1 MKIRPLALALAVLAS
16 QLGFAQLG
24 QAATA
29 KPAAKAEAHAE
40 DGIAWFK
47 GDVDT
52 AFSYA
57 KKHNK
62 PLFLYWGAVWCPP
75 CNQVKSTVFNRQGFI
90 ERSRFFVPVHIDG
103 DSPSAQKLGA
113 RFKVRGYPTMILFSP
128 DGSEITRLPGEV
140 DSDRYLQVLE
150 LGMNAGHSVKD
161 TLRLAQTDSAKLT
174 PEDWRLLAYYS
185 WDTDEGQMISAKEL
199 PATLQKLAAACPP
212 GDTAVHLGLGALVA
226 AATAES
232 GSQPAGDKAAA
243 DALLLRVLGDAK
255 LARDNM
261 DILTNY
267 AGKVT
272 EYASA
277 AGSPERA
284 KLVDTFNAALEKLAD
299 DATLSKADR
308 IAAIDAKVEIARLET
323 PQGPLAPALVEEVK
337 QRVAKA
343 DRETTDL
350 YERQSVINNAGHTLT
365 DAGLLDDSDALL
377 KAELKRSHS
386 PYYYMLSLAA
396 NAKQRGNNAEALNW
410 YEQAY
415 GAAKGPATRLQWGAN
430 YLTNLIDLAPG
441 EDKRIEKTA
450 DSIIGELAGTQ
461 NAFYERNRTA
471 LEKISRKMTAWN
483 TGGAHDAVFQHV
495 HQEFQ
500 GVCDKLPAGDP
511 QKATCAAVM

>member
-1 MKIRPLALALAVLAS
+1 MQIRPLTLAVALLAS
-16 QLGFAQLG
+16 QIAFPQLS

-29 KPAAKAEAHAE
+29 KPAAKADAHAE

-47 GDVDT
+47 GDVDA
-52 AFSYA
+52 AFTYA
-57 KKHNK
+57 KKQNK

-128 DGSEITRLPGEV
+128 DGNEITRLPGEV
-140 DSDRYLQVLE
+140 DSERYLQVLE

-161 TLRLAQTDSAKLT
+161 TLLLAQTDAARLT

-199 PATLQKLAAACPP
+199 PATLDKLAAACP
-212 GDTAVHLGLGALVA
+212 GGETGVHLSLSALVA
-226 AATAES
+226 AANAEPDNK
-232 GSQPAGDKAAA
+232 PATDKGAAN
-243 DALLLRVLGDAK
+243 ALLRHVLADAK

-267 AGKVT
+267 ADAITGYV
-272 EYASA
+272 SA

-284 KLVDTFNAALEKLAD
+284 RLVDSFNAALEKLAD
-299 DATLSKADR
+299 DTTLSKADR
-308 IAAIDAKVEIARLET
+308 IGAIDAKVAIARLDT
-323 PQGPLAPALVEEVK
+323 PEGPLAPALVEEVRK
-337 QRVAKA
+337 RVAQA
-343 DRETTDL
+343 DHDTTDL

-365 DAGLLDDSDALL
+365 DAGLLDESDALL

-396 NAKQRGNNAEALNW
+396 NAKKRGNNAEALSW

-430 YLTNLIDLAPG
+430 YLTNLIDLAPAD
-441 EDKRIEKTA
+441 DKRIEKTA

-471 LEKISRKMTAWN
+471 LEKISHKLAAWN
-483 TGGAHDAVFQHV
+483 TGGAHYAVFRHV
-495 HQEFQ
+495 RQEFQ
-500 GVCDKLPAGDP
+500 GVCDKLPAADP
-511 QKATCAAVM
+511 QKATCTAVM